1 MCTFN
6 DGIEVPLWRQDEP
19 RLRQQRRLRLRRAVY
34 LSPELDWD
42 DLDARG
48 PYVRDRKT
56 VSSDQR
62 FGT

>member
-1 MCTFN
+1 MAVFTSD
-6 DGIEVPLWRQDEP
+6 DGIEVPL
-19 RLRQQRRLRLRRAVY
+19 QRRLRLRRAVY

-56 VSSDQR
+56 VSSDQC
-62 FGT
+62 FST